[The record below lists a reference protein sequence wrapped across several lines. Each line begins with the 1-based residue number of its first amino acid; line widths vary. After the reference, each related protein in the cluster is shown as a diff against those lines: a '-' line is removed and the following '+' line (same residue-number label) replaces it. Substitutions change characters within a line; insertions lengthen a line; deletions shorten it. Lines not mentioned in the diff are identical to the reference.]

1 MTALLWFLVA
11 LALLA
16 LEWLGV
22 EFDGLLAAALAAL
35 LVSLLCAWLPLNL
48 GLQLLL
54 FAAGSLALLVL
65 LQRWSARKRE
75 RAIRQS
81 DAAQYAEVISGF
93 DAGSDQGRVLWHGQS
108 WAAEN
113 LEPGQALKSGSQV
126 LVMGR
131 TAPTCRCCR
140 TPRFQTKRNRHPCS
154 CGSAMATTSTGWC
167 RVGR

>member
-35 LVSLLCAWLPLNL
+35 LVSLLCAWWPLNL

-54 FAAGSLALLVL
+54 FSAGSLALLVL
-65 LQRWSARKRE
+65 LLRWSARKRE

-81 DAAQYAEVISGF
+81 DAA
-93 DAGSDQGRVLWHGQS
+93 
-108 WAAEN
+108 
-113 LEPGQALKSGSQV
+113 
-126 LVMGR
+126 
-131 TAPTCRCCR
+131 
-140 TPRFQTKRNRHPCS
+140 
-154 CGSAMATTSTGWC
+154 
-167 RVGR
+167 

>member
-1 MTALLWFLVA
+1 MTALLWFLLA
-11 LALLA
+11 LVLLA

-35 LVSLLCAWLPLNL
+35 MVSLISAWLPLNL

-54 FAAGSLALLVL
+54 FAGGSVALLLV
-65 LQRWSARKRE
+65 LQRWSAHKRE

-81 DAAQYAEVISGF
+81 EGSQYAEVISGF
-93 DAGSDQGRVLWHGQS
+93 EAGSDQGRVLWHGQS

-113 LEPGQALKSGSQV
+113 LEPRQALQPGSQV

-131 TAPTCRCCR
+131 DGTNLQVLPEEQQS
-140 TPRFQTKRNRHPCS
+140 PK
-154 CGSAMATTSTGWC
+154 
-167 RVGR
+167 

>member
-35 LVSLLCAWLPLNL
+35 LVSLLCAWWPLNL

-54 FAAGSLALLVL
+54 FAAGSLALLLL

-75 RAIRQS
+75 RGIRQS

-93 DAGSDQGRVLWHGQS
+93 EAGSDQGRVLWHGQS

-113 LEPGQALKSGSQV
+113 LEPGQALRPGSQV

-131 TAPTCRCCR
+131 DGTNLQVLPEEQQW
-140 TPRFQTKRNRHPCS
+140 PK
-154 CGSAMATTSTGWC
+154 
-167 RVGR
+167 